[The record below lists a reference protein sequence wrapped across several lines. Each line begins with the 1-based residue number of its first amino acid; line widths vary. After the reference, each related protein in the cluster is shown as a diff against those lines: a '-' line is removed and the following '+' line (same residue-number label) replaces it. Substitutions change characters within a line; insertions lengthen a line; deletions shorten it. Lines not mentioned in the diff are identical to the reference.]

1 MKIILNIKMP
11 KKQKKKK
18 TKKRKD
24 KKEKEKIR
32 TKKFTLI
39 RKDRQQ

>member
-11 KKQKKKK
+11 KKKKK